1 MATFA
6 NLAGRASPD
15 LGKPQMASHTW
26 LEPIVVVSIMVG
38 SLIVN
43 RRRNSNRNSL
53 ELPRFEHAHRIRGSY
68 AILEDNDTHITNELH
83 SETENVY
90 GITIKIGDSSRWS
103 HHIHSRILHKF
114 PFLVEMFYWIMNY
127 LFYSVTKSTAQWL
140 SPAQIGV
147 VQVARDH
154 AINILDLEQQSARW
168 IFPIKEVDFQSFF
181 IQNHPAILT
190 VFNRIYSLV
199 HIPGTVLFLSW
210 YYYAAKDHASFAVA
224 RRTMTLGNFVAF
236 LVFCVYPCMPP
247 RLLPKSYGFYDTVR
261 QGNAESVWVGGES
274 VNQFA
279 AMPSLHFTYAFVIGC
294 TFLYHSGVMQRLF
307 GKSTKKSCLT
317 QISFLVLSILYP
329 ILVLSVIV
337 ATANHYWLDA
347 VVAIFSVTLC
357 FRFNRVLLLFLPVE
371 YAICWILRLTKPVP
385 TTGERADKR

>member
-6 NLAGRASPD
+6 NLTGRASPD
-15 LGKPQMASHTW
+15 LGKPQMASHAW

-53 ELPRFEHAHRIRGSY
+53 ELPHFEHLHRGRGSY
-68 AILEDNDTHITNELH
+68 DILEDGDTHITNELP
-83 SETENVY
+83 SNTENVY
-90 GITIKIGDSSRWS
+90 GITIKTRDSSRWS

-154 AINILDLEQQSARW
+154 AINILDFEQQSARW
-168 IFPIKEVDFQSFF
+168 MFPIKEVDFQSFF
-181 IQNHPAILT
+181 IQNHPSILT

-210 YYYAAKDHASFAVA
+210 YYYAAKEHDSFAVA

-294 TFLYHSGVMQRLF
+294 TFLYHSGVVQRLF
-307 GKSTKKSCLT
+307 GKPTKKSCLT

-371 YAICWILRLTKPVP
+371 YAICWALRLTKPVH